1 MSDTDSSRNIGSTR
15 RTFMKTA
22 AAAGAVSA
30 LAGSATVAQAAP
42 ARRLRIGA
50 ACVGEYSFMS
60 YCWSDI
66 IAPDKA
72 TTSKGGTFGTPFLN
86 MDITHVW
93 DVNPAEAQK
102 FATRMGATAVKRY
115 DEMVG
120 KVDGVIFGG
129 YYEAPW
135 QYLLARPYIE
145 AGIPVYLSRPFAHRM
160 KDIDELLDLAAK
172 HNTAIIATAKH
183 EHYNEIPSLKS
194 KLKSI
199 GPIQCV
205 QATCWSPDFPI
216 HFHTKYMLLR
226 VLGYDVEKVSVIA
239 DKEVGLNYLQETHVH
254 KGGEGQKPFICSL
267 QGVMNQDSFSINIIG
282 RDGEASA
289 TMLRS
294 PNWQDSLLYRYAPQ
308 VIDMQRTFESKK
320 SWQPLEEVRKKT
332 EVFIAGCYSFY
343 ERGGAPVTVGS
354 VVPDWM
360 APQPKPNWIDMAM
373 FKR

>member
-1 MSDTDSSRNIGSTR
+1 MTDFNEETSRGANR
-15 RTFMKTA
+15 RGFLKTA
-22 AAAGAVSA
+22 AIAGAAAAAAAAPSV
-30 LAGSATVAQAAP
+30 QAAP

-50 ACVGEYSFMS
+50 ACVGAYSFMPYS
-60 YCWSDI
+60 WSDI

-72 TTSKGGTFGTPFLN
+72 TTSRGGTFGTPFLN

-93 DVNPAEAQK
+93 DVDPAEAQK
-102 FATRMGATAVKRY
+102 FASRMGATAVKRY

-145 AGIPVYLSRPFAHRM
+145 AGIPVYLSRPFAYRM

-172 HNTAIIATAKH
+172 HGTAIIATAKH
-183 EHYNEIPSLKS
+183 EHYNEVPALRN
-194 KLKSI
+194 KLKNI

-205 QATCWSPDFPI
+205 QATCWTPDFPI
-216 HFHTKYMLLR
+216 HFHTKFMLLR
-226 VLGYDVEKVSVIA
+226 ILGYDVEKVSVIA
-239 DKEVGLNYLQETHVH
+239 DKDVGLNYLQETHVH
-254 KGGEGQKPFICSL
+254 KGWEGQKPFICSL
-267 QGVMNQDSFSINIIG
+267 QGVRNQDSFSITIVG
-282 RDGEASA
+282 EHGEASA

-308 VIDMQRTFESKK
+308 IIDMQRTFESKEN
-320 SWQPLEEVRKKT
+320 WQPLDEIRKKT
-332 EVFIAGCYSFY
+332 EVFLTGCYSLY
-343 ERGGAPVTVGS
+343 ERGGAPVNVGS
-354 VVPDWM
+354 VPPEWA
-360 APQPKPNWIDMAM
+360 APLPKPGWIDMTM